1 MEIGDSQNGNDK
13 GKGKTD
19 TYQQW
24 TMDDRNLLL
33 GLLAEAMKSG
43 LRDANGSLSKLN
55 VENFILPCLNAKSRF
70 PKTYSNY
77 LNRMKWF
84 KNQYNKIN
92 ELMRNNSG
100 FGWDPIGKK
109 VTASDKVWEEYLKV
123 SLVHDFQ

>member
-1 MEIGDSQNGNDK
+1 MEIGDSQNGN
-13 GKGKTD
+13 GKGKEKTN

-24 TMDDRNLLL
+24 TMDDSNLLL

-55 VENFILPCLNAKSRF
+55 VENFILPRLNTKSRF
-70 PKTYSNY
+70 PKTYNNY
-77 LNRMKWF
+77 LSRMKWF

-100 FGWDPIGKK
+100 FGWDSIGKK
-109 VTASDKVWEEYLKV
+109 VTASDEVWEEYLKV